1 MSAYLKTAAVRND
14 YFTPNPGQKQIIP
27 DPVYNPNNASRID
40 ASTKLARGVAI
51 GKFLG
56 GAGERANLNHIQS
69 QSERLQ
75 IARNLYPQAE
85 AMNRINTSEGKFRDH
100 RLIVIEGLYVKGEN
114 EQLTENGLND
124 LATKG
129 RAVVYQLIDRNG
141 IPDHAMM
148 FDLAVYWKDTI
159 LYDKLI
165 LDYDRF
171 SPDGHLECHVI
182 LTMPEIPE
190 SFSATFK
197 KELSTTFNGNV
208 QTNGELLEILE

>member
-1 MSAYLKTAAVRND
+1 MRND

-27 DPVYNPNNASRID
+27 DPLFNPNNARVIT
-40 ASTKLARGVAI
+40 AGTKLAKGITI

-56 GAGERANLNHIQS
+56 GAGEKTNLNHIQS

-75 IARNLYPQAE
+75 IARNLYPQAV
-85 AMNRINTSEGKFRDH
+85 AMNRINNSLGKFVNH
-100 RLIVIEGLYVKGEN
+100 RLIVIEGLYQKGDN

-129 RAVVYQLIDRNG
+129 RAVVYQLIDEKG

-182 LTMPEIPE
+182 LTMPQIPQ
-190 SFSATFK
+190 SFKATYK

-208 QTNGELLEILE
+208 QTNGELLEILA

>member
-1 MSAYLKTAAVRND
+1 MRND

-27 DPVYNPNNASRID
+27 DPLYNPNNATFIN
-40 ASTKLARGVAI
+40 AGTKLAKGITI

-56 GAGERANLNHIQS
+56 GTGEKTNLNHVQS

-75 IARNLYPQAE
+75 IARNLYPQAV
-85 AMNRINTSEGKFRDH
+85 AMNRINNSLGKFVNH
-100 RLIVIEGLYVKGEN
+100 RLIVIEGLYTKGAN
-114 EQLTENGLND
+114 EQLVDNGLND

-129 RAVVYQLIDRNG
+129 RAIVYQLINQNG
-141 IPDHAMM
+141 APDHAMM

-171 SPDGHLECHVI
+171 APDGHLECHVI
-182 LTMPEIPE
+182 LTMPQIPQN
-190 SFSATFK
+190 FKATYK

-208 QTNGELLEILE
+208 QTNGELLEILA

>member
-1 MSAYLKTAAVRND
+1 MRND

-27 DPVYNPNNASRID
+27 DPSFNPNNARVIT
-40 ASTKLARGVAI
+40 AGTKLAKGITI

-56 GAGERANLNHIQS
+56 GAGEKTNLNHIQS

-75 IARNLYPQAE
+75 IARNLYPQAV
-85 AMNRINTSEGKFRDH
+85 AMDRINNSLGKFVNH
-100 RLIVIEGLYVKGEN
+100 RLIVIEGLYQKGEN

-129 RAVVYQLIDRNG
+129 RAVVYQLIDEKG

-148 FDLAVYWKDTI
+148 FDLAVYWKDSI

-182 LTMPEIPE
+182 LTMPQIPQ
-190 SFSATFK
+190 SFKATYK

-208 QTNGELLEILE
+208 QTNGELLEILA

>member
-1 MSAYLKTAAVRND
+1 MSAYLKAESVSND
-14 YFTPNPGQKQIIP
+14 YFTPNPGQKQLIP
-27 DPVYNPNNASRID
+27 DPLYNPKGKVITAG
-40 ASTKLARGVAI
+40 TKLAKGITI

-56 GAGERANLNHIQS
+56 GIGDRTTLNHIQS
-69 QSERLQ
+69 QTERLQ
-75 IARNLYPQAE
+75 IARNLYPQAT
-85 AMNRINTSEGKFRDH
+85 AMSRINNSSGKFRNH
-100 RLIVIEGLYVKGEN
+100 RLIVIEGLYEKGEN

-129 RAVVYQLIDRNG
+129 RAVVYQLIDEEG
-141 IPDHAMM
+141 EPDHAMM
-148 FDLAVYWKDTI
+148 FDLAVYWKDTL

-182 LTMPEIPE
+182 LVMPEMPE
-190 SFSATFK
+190 DFTTRYK

-208 QTNGELLEILE
+208 QTNGELLEILA